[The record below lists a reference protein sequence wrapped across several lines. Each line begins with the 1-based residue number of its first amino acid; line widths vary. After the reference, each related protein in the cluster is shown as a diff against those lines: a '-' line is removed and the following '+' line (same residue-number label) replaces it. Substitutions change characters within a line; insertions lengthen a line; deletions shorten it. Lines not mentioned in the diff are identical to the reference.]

1 MAAGAGATPWP
12 VRVVKG
18 ITLVAVV
25 VGAAALAFS
34 VWALL
39 DTSESLGGLWLM
51 FWAVVFVPLFIVL
64 GAIHL
69 WLASRRG
76 VARTE
81 A

>member
-39 DTSESLGGLWLM
+39 DTSESLGGLL
-51 FWAVVFVPLFIVL
+51 FVPLFIVL